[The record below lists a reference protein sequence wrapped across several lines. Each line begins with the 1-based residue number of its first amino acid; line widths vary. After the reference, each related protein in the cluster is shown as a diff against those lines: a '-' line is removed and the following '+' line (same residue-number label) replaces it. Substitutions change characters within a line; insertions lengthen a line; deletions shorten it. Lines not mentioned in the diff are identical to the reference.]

1 MSCVRASA
9 RRLESLF
16 AALLG
21 FASAARAATAGEPE
35 WPQFHG
41 PRRENKASET
51 GLLKGWPAGGPELLW
66 TAKGI
71 GSGYSSV
78 AIARGL
84 IYTAGNIGEDTVV
97 SALAPDGSPVW
108 KAKNGPAYRRSYPGT
123 RSTPTVDGD
132 RLYHENADGDVVC
145 LDAKTGEKIW
155 SVNILAKFGGRN
167 INWGLAESP
176 LVDGERLIVVPG
188 GEKTGVA
195 ALDKLTGETIWM
207 CDGTRDK
214 PGYASAIVFEHGGI
228 RQVVTLLSRS
238 VVGVDARTGAL
249 LWQIDHEAYAEETI
263 TVPIF
268 LDGHVIVST
277 LTAGTRSL
285 ALSVQDGK
293 VSVREAWRN
302 DRLDNQHGG
311 ILEADGHIYGCSSRG
326 GPGPWMCLDAKT
338 GEMVWGRRGIGRASF
353 TYADGHLYA
362 LSEDGVVALVRPSPR
377 GFELVSEFRIPK
389 GGEGPTW
396 AHPVVCGGR
405 LYVRHDD
412 FLYCYDVRER

>member
-1 MSCVRASA
+1 MSYA
-9 RRLESLF
+9 RICERRIGFLF
-16 AALLG
+16 PAFVGL
-21 FASAARAATAGEPE
+21 SIAARAAKAGEPE

-41 PRRENKASET
+41 PRRDNKSSET
-51 GLLKGWPAGGPELLW
+51 GLLKEWPAGGPKLVW

-78 AIARGL
+78 AVARGL
-84 IYTAGNIGEDTVV
+84 IYTTGNIGEDTVI
-97 SALAPDGSPVW
+97 SALALDGSPVW
-108 KAKNGPAYRRSYPGT
+108 KAKNGPAYKRSYPGT

-145 LDAKTGEKIW
+145 LNAKTGKEIW

-167 INWGLAESP
+167 ITWGLAESP
-176 LVDGERLIVVPG
+176 LVDGEKLIVVPG
-188 GEKTGVA
+188 GEKIGIV
-195 ALDKLTGETIWM
+195 ALDVLTGEALWT
-207 CDGTRDK
+207 CEGTRDK

-228 RQVVTLLSRS
+228 RQLATLLSNS
-238 VVGVDARTGAL
+238 VVGVDVETGKL

-263 TVPIF
+263 TMPIF
-268 LDGHVIVST
+268 FRGHVIVST

-285 ALSVQDGK
+285 ALSVQEGK
-293 VSVREAWRN
+293 VSGREAWRN
-302 DRLDNQHGG
+302 ERLDNQHGG
-311 ILEADGHIYGCSSRG
+311 ILELEGYLYGCSSRG
-326 GPGPWMCLDAKT
+326 TPGPWMCLDAKT
-338 GEMVWGRRGIGRASF
+338 GEMLWGHRGIGRSSM

-362 LSEDGVVALVRPSPR
+362 LSEDGAVALVRPSPR

-405 LYVRHDD
+405 LYLRHDD
-412 FLYCYDVRER
+412 FLYCYDIREK